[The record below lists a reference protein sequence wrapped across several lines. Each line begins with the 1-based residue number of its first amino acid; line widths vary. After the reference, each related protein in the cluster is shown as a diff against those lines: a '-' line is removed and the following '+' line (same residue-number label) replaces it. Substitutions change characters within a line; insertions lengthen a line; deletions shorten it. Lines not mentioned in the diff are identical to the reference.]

1 MDGDSW
7 LSWIPIVF
15 LLCMAA
21 YFAVAETAA
30 TSVSRIRLKTRL
42 DQGDQKAK
50 RALYVQDNFD
60 RAISAIL
67 IGTNI
72 VHISTATLTTVLVTR
87 TWGAS
92 WVALGTIV
100 CTIAVFFAG
109 EMLPKS
115 IAKRYSE
122 RCALATAPSLCFF
135 MRIFAPLAKALSHI
149 GEFFS
154 NLAKGEPEIT
164 VTEDELYD
172 IIEDMTDE
180 GTLEPERGELMSSAL
195 QFADLT
201 VETVLTARVDV
212 AAINSEWEQEKVLS
226 FIKEQRHSRLPVYE
240 GSIDNIIGVL
250 QIRKYIRAYL
260 KEGPSVSLG
269 ALLDEAYFVP
279 RSMKIDELL
288 SVMSQ
293 KKLNMAVVTDSY
305 GGTLGIVTVEDI
317 LEELVGEIWDEDD
330 VVEESFVPLG
340 GGRFEV
346 DASLTVGEVFDKMDF
361 EPEHEDEDLE
371 YKLMGEWAY
380 EQFDRIPRERESF
393 EYEGLQV
400 TVSEMHQ
407 NRIVKL
413 VCRVLPEPEKG
424 GEAK

>member
-1 MDGDSW
+1 M
-7 LSWIPIVF
+7 
-15 LLCMAA
+15 
-21 YFAVAETAA
+21 
-30 TSVSRIRLKTRL
+30 
-42 DQGDQKAK
+42 
-50 RALYVQDNFD
+50 
-60 RAISAIL
+60 
-67 IGTNI
+67 
-72 VHISTATLTTVLVTR
+72 
-87 TWGAS
+87 
-92 WVALGTIV
+92 
-100 CTIAVFFAG
+100 
-109 EMLPKS
+109 
-115 IAKRYSE
+115 
-122 RCALATAPSLCFF
+122 
-135 MRIFAPLAKALSHI
+135 
-149 GEFFS
+149 
-154 NLAKGEPEIT
+154 
-164 VTEDELYD
+164 
-172 IIEDMTDE
+172 
-180 GTLEPERGELMSSAL
+180 
-195 QFADLT
+195 
-201 VETVLTARVDV
+201 DV

>member
-1 MDGDSW
+1 MDAGS
-7 LSWIPIVF
+7 LSCTIGAAAA
-15 LLCMAA
+15 LLLAA
-21 YFAVAETAA
+21 YFSMVEAA
-30 TSVSRIRLKTRL
+30 FENVSRSRIKSRDDSERRTKRTLRIL
-42 DQGDQKAK
+42 DNWESSRG
-50 RALYVQDNFD
+50 
-60 RAISAIL
+60 AIL
-67 IGTNI
+67 IGTNLSH
-72 VHISTATLTTVLVTR
+72 VALASLVTYLIVVSD
-87 TWGAS
+87 WPNWAS
-92 WVALGTIV
+92 AVAAV
-100 CTIAVFFAG
+100 CAALIVFFLA
-109 EMLPKS
+109 EALPKNVA
-115 IAKRYSE
+115 AKYPE
-122 RCALATAPSLCFF
+122 RICLAASGSLRFF
-135 MRIFAPLAKALSHI
+135 TLLFKPLYVFFRCIGRAFASLT
-149 GEFFS
+149 
-154 NLAKGEPEIT
+154 KGEAEVS
-164 VTEDELYD
+164 VTEDELYEL
-172 IIEDMTDE
+172 IEDMTDQ
-180 GTLEPERGELMSSAL
+180 GSLDTERGELVSSAL

-201 VETVLTARVDV
+201 AENILTARVDV
-212 AAINSEWEQEKVLS
+212 AAIDVEWDTAQTLD
-226 FIKEQRHSRLPVYE
+226 FIKRERHSRLPVYE
-240 GSIDNIIGVL
+240 DSVDNIIGVL

>member
-172 IIEDMTDE
+172 IIETMTDE
-180 GTLEPERGELMSSAL
+180 GELPEDRAELVHSAL
-195 QFADLT
+195 EFADVT
-201 VETVLTARVDV
+201 VERVFTPRVDV
-212 AAINSEWEQEKVLS
+212 AALDVNTPPEKILS
-226 FIKEQRHSRLPVYE
+226 FIREQRHSRLPVYE